1 MILGPLLWV
10 RRELRQDKVHR
21 HPSSSFQT
29 QSRRPMI
36 VDTRHGKFTMPQA
49 EVASL
54 QKYLQLAPDGV
65 YAADASNLLQTI
77 NRQR

>member
-1 MILGPLLWV
+1 
-10 RRELRQDKVHR
+10 
-21 HPSSSFQT
+21 
-29 QSRRPMI
+29 MI
-36 VDTRHGKFTMPQA
+36 VDARHGKFTMPQA